1 MICPTNNMHRVS
13 RSSTLLP
20 PRCDA
25 GTLTEI
31 MFHSLF
37 QLPVDVVVVDSDIT
51 NRRLHCAPTAYNTCL
66 SLRRNNHGLTA
77 KPPACPA
84 TWTFF
89 GGRSGE
95 GYITVSNVTVAALHG
110 VSIYRGWHVRGHCH
124 PRQLP
129 PPPLQLRRTP
139 VMDVDP
145 CRLLPLMVY
154 PPVHRM
160 IRPVFRQGCPR
171 RPLD

>member
-1 MICPTNNMHRVS
+1 M
-13 RSSTLLP
+13 
-20 PRCDA
+20 
-25 GTLTEI
+25 
-31 MFHSLF
+31 
-37 QLPVDVVVVDSDIT
+37 
-51 NRRLHCAPTAYNTCL
+51 
-66 SLRRNNHGLTA
+66 TA

-129 PPPLQLRRTP
+129 PMQLQLRRTP